1 MKYIPPLVSG
11 NNLEIFCSKRDTIG
25 EKGLEVGGYLRIS
38 TKKDSQKTSIE
49 NQKKYLLEW
58 AKVNGYHIY
67 DFYTDVKSGAYTH
80 LRNNMKKLNA
90 DVDAGKVKGIVS
102 KEISRTSRDIMDIL
116 SLKRSLDDRGAFF
129 ISVKEGYDSRLDDD
143 EFLLIIHAGLAQKER
158 KTTGSRVKITQMIK
172 AHEGKTN
179 VASPAFGYKLSKDKQ
194 HLEVNP
200 ETSEIYHLIVDKF
213 LDGWGQLK
221 ICKHLNARGI
231 KAKRG
236 GKWNTN
242 SIKTILTNPVYL
254 GINIYNVTTRVR
266 TPSGKPK
273 LMVRPENEWVIRENT
288 HEPLIT
294 QEKFDRIQEI
304 IKMRKEKDTHEW
316 SCTKKYLLS
325 GLLFCE
331 QCGGKLYGSKIPKNY
346 ARKKPRNTLKSSDY
360 YFYYFDKNL
369 SGKCKSI
376 RKSYPM
382 DMVEKK
388 VMEEIKK
395 FFSDTADLEKRIRK
409 KNYLYDQRLGK
420 KRKERETVRQKLEA
434 VEIAIRR
441 QQEAY
446 EKDVLTLEEY
456 SKRMNEIRQ
465 LRQSLQEKLFFLDSI
480 LERVDRR
487 EEEFQII
494 KDKVLLIISR
504 IDDLDYETKEEIIKK
519 IISKIYINAEFGI
532 RIEYTFEEE

>member
-1 MKYIPPLVSG
+1 MKYIPPLVQG
-11 NNLEIFCSKRDTIG
+11 NNLETFSSKRDTIG
-25 EKGLEVGGYLRIS
+25 EKGIEVGGYIRIS
-38 TKKDSQKTSIE
+38 TRKDSQKKSIG
-49 NQKKYLLEW
+49 NQKKYIREW

-67 DFYTDVKSGAYTH
+67 DFYTDVKSGAYTY
-80 LRNNMKKLNA
+80 LRDNMKKLES
-90 DVDAGKVKGIVS
+90 DVDTGKVKGIVT
-102 KEISRTSRDIMDIL
+102 KEISRTSRDIMDTL
-116 SLKRSLDDRGAFF
+116 SLKRNLDARGAFF
-129 ISVKEGYDSRLDDD
+129 LSIKEGYDSRLDDD

-158 KTTGSRVKITQMIK
+158 KTTSSRVKITQMIK

-179 VASPAFGYKLSKDKQ
+179 VPSPAFGYRLSKDKE

-200 ETSEIYHLIVDKF
+200 ETSKIYHLIVDKF

-221 ICKHLNARGI
+221 ICKYLNARDI

-236 GKWNTN
+236 GRWNTN
-242 SIKTILTNPVYL
+242 SIRTILTNPVYL
-254 GINIYNVTTRVR
+254 GVTIYNVTTRVR
-266 TPSGKPK
+266 TPSGRPK

-325 GLLFCE
+325 GLIFCE
-331 QCGGKLYGSKIPKNY
+331 QCGGKLYGSKIPKDY
-346 ARKKPRNTLKSSDY
+346 ARKMPRGTLKKDDY
-360 YFYYFDKNL
+360 YFYYFDKGL
-369 SGKCKSI
+369 SGKCKAI

-388 VMEEIKK
+388 VMDEIKK

-409 KNYLYDQRLGK
+409 KNYIYDYRLEK
-420 KRKERETVRQKLEA
+420 ERKEREVVRQKLEA
-434 VEIAIRR
+434 VETAIRR

-446 EKDVLTLEEY
+446 EKEILTIEEY
-456 SKRMNEIRQ
+456 SKRMREIRQ
-465 LRQSLQEKLFFLDSI
+465 LKSTLQEKLITQDRKLDRS
-480 LERVDRR
+480 DRR
-487 EEEFQII
+487 EEQFLTIR
-494 KDKVLLIISR
+494 DKVMTLINR
-504 IDDLDYETKEEIIKK
+504 IDDLDYDTKEEIIRKVV
-519 IISKIYINAEFGI
+519 SKITINEDFGI